1 MTSTPSSATFSQTE
15 LNAVNDVLGAIGQS
29 PVTTLEFNNPE
40 VFLVY
45 QLLQQVLTDT
55 LSEGWTFNT
64 DRGIEYTPNQDN
76 QITIPPYVLLID
88 GTGEDVDRTTD
99 LVNRGGFLYDK
110 NKHSSR
116 FDGPVKVNQTILI
129 GLDRLPVPFYRYIV
143 AQASVR
149 AASELV
155 NSTDLYKLL
164 TQTSSQLRASLVEYE
179 CNTGDYSYFGTPQG
193 TAYRPYS
200 PYRALAR

>member
-1 MTSTPSSATFSQTE
+1 MAIPQKTE
-15 LNAVNDVLGAIGQS
+15 LSAVNDVLGAIGQS

-45 QLLQQVLTDT
+45 QLLQQVLTDM

-64 DRGIEYTPNQDN
+64 DRGIEYQPNSDGK
-76 QITIPPYVLLID
+76 IRVPPNVLLID
-88 GTGEDVDRTTD
+88 GTGEDVNRTTD
-99 LVNRGGFLYDK
+99 IVNRNGFLYDK
-110 NKHSSR
+110 NRKSNKFTGS
-116 FDGPVKVNQTILI
+116 VSVNQTIHV
-129 GLDRLPVPFYRYIV
+129 DLPNLPIPFFRYVV

-164 TQTSSQLRASLVEYE
+164 SQQAGQLRSAIVEYE
-179 CNTGDYSYFGTPQG
+179 CNTGDHSYFGWPPG
-193 TAYRPYS
+193 SAYRPFS

>member
-1 MTSTPSSATFSQTE
+1 MTSTPSTAKSE

-64 DRGIEYTPNQDN
+64 DREIVYTPNQDGR
-76 QITIPPYVLLID
+76 IVIPPNVLQID
-88 GTGEDVDRTTD
+88 GSGESVNRSTD
-99 LVNRGGFLYDK
+99 LVNRNGLLYDK
-110 NKHSSR
+110 NKNSNK
-116 FDGPVKVNQTILI
+116 FDGPVSVNQTVLVE
-129 GLDRLPVPFYRYIV
+129 LDQLPIPFYRYVV

-164 TQTSSQLRASLVEYE
+164 TQTASQLRAALLEYE
-179 CNTGDYSYFGTPQG
+179 CNTGDYSFFGTPQG

>member
-1 MTSTPSSATFSQTE
+1 MTSTPSTATFSKTE

-64 DRGIEYTPNQDN
+64 DRGIEYTPNSDQ
-76 QITIPPYVLLID
+76 QIEIPPNILLID
-88 GTGEDVDRTTD
+88 GTGESVDRTTD

-110 NKHSSR
+110 NRHSFK
-116 FDGPVKVNQTILI
+116 FDGPVKLNQTVMI
-129 GLDRLPVPFYRYIV
+129 GLDRLPVPFYRYVV

-149 AASELV
+149 AASELI

-164 TQTSSQLRASLVEYE
+164 TQTASQLRAALLEYE
-179 CNTGDYSYFGTPQG
+179 CNTGDYSFFGTPQG